1 MHYHVFLLVP
11 VDQGIV
17 PETEK
22 VFVLVLEL
30 EVELVLVELELVLV
44 VLAIVPARQS
54 LPVKAYVLFVRHAPM
69 LAFAMVLRLEQVPGL
84 ELVLPSVHVH
94 VLVPA
99 LGLVFVLGFVH
110 VSGLVSVTGLV
121 LVPGMVFVL
130 GPALFAVRVVPAA
143 GPVRSFAQ
151 ANEVDMPMLGHEV
164 LVQRVATDS
173 YFPYMSGL
181 DTHCT
186 WDLVFP
192 SLCSTHVP
200 GTRSEAGPGPDHVSH
215 SGSELHDCLKHAGA
229 VCMADTSERCYVDGH
244 RSSVAF
250 AVLGPVLGLALGQ
263 GLVRHFADG

>member
-1 MHYHVFLLVP
+1 MVHYHVFLLVP

-30 EVELVLVELELVLV
+30 EVELVLVELELVPV

-69 LAFAMVLRLEQVPGL
+69 LAFVMVLRLEQVPGL
-84 ELVLPSVHVH
+84 ALVLPPVHVH

-99 LGLVFVLGFVH
+99 LGLVFALGFVH
-110 VSGLVSVTGLV
+110 VSGLVSVMGLV

-130 GPALFAVRVVPAA
+130 GPVLFAVRVVPAA
-143 GPVRSFAQ
+143 GPVRRFAQ
-151 ANEVDMPMLGHEV
+151 ANEVDMPM

-200 GTRSEAGPGPDHVSH
+200 GTRSEVGPGPDHVSH
-215 SGSELHDCLKHAGA
+215 SGSELHDCSKHAGA
-229 VCMADTSERCYVDGH
+229 ICMADTSQHCYVDGH